1 MRLVEYIEANS
12 DQTFDKKPLNE
23 VDIAALTELSN
34 LEMDDLVPADLT
46 GGDWVSLVEVQDWVA
61 KTYQPNTRDI
71 WSFISQGR
79 HDVLAALV
87 ATERY
92 RKLRL
97 YGFRSLLDQEK
108 AVQFAALIVEI
119 PGYKKLVIFR
129 GTDNHIVGWQENFM
143 LAYRKTMPSQGA
155 AGRYLAQVLHQDDQ
169 DSLIIAGHSKGG
181 NLALAAAIQQ
191 EVQDQELI
199 EGIYV
204 LDSPGFYKETFDQPG
219 FRRIQPKVYEYL
231 PEDSLI
237 GIILHT
243 ATAPTII
250 KSGGI
255 SLLQHLLQLWE
266 IEGDQFERVESTTV
280 TSQLSQETL
289 NIWMKWHGPEE
300 IELLLTL
307 LFDALYNTGVLRITD
322 ISENFR
328 TFINRLYAEARKLE
342 PGERRFMLK
351 TLNDLLLIWEDLHQD
366 RLYQVQTRHK
376 ALSLSADIH
385 LRLNRLNRDQSLA
398 SVLIGLVLIVMGAF
412 LFLKADKDLHVYAL
426 VFLLGTALSG
436 IWDLRH
442 FYQAGRK
449 HLHYGNLLT
458 GGFSL
463 LTFLWGINDYSQ
475 GSQRIFPYVLGGWMF
490 GMGLVRAYQFFR
502 LRYEDS
508 PVPIWGSLLS
518 LAGIFVGLLLLG
530 HPDFSLFLPDLL
542 ALAFIVQGVQMT
554 VSYLIYRKESDLYRF
569 IDQTKR
575 EHLD

>member
-1 MRLVEYIEANS
+1 MRLVDYIAAYS
-12 DQTFDKKPLNE
+12 DQTFDDMPLNE

-46 GGDWVSLVEVQDWVA
+46 GESWVTLAQVQVWVA
-61 KTYQPNTRDI
+61 KTYQANVRDI
-71 WSFISQGR
+71 WSYISQGR
-79 HDVLAALV
+79 HDVLDALV
-87 ATERY
+87 ETERF
-92 RKLRL
+92 RQVRL

-108 AVQFAALIVEI
+108 GVQFAALMVEL

-143 LAYRKTMPSQGA
+143 LAYRKTMPSQKA
-155 AGRYLAQVLHQDDQ
+155 AGRYLAEVLDQDDQ
-169 DSLIIAGHSKGG
+169 DQVIIAGHSKGG

-191 EVQDQELI
+191 SATDQELI

-204 LDSPGFYKETFDQPG
+204 LDSPGFYEETFEQVG
-219 FRRIQPKVYEYL
+219 FRRIQSKVYEYL

-243 ATAPTII
+243 ATAPMII

-255 SLLQHLLQLWE
+255 SLLQHFIQLWE
-266 IEGDQFERVESTTV
+266 IEGKQFKRVESTTV

-307 LFDALYNTGVLRITD
+307 LFDALYNTGVLRLTD
-322 ISENFR
+322 ISEHFR
-328 TFINRLYAEARKLE
+328 TFINRLYSEARKLE
-342 PGERRFMLK
+342 PEERRFMVK
-351 TLNDLLLIWEDLHQD
+351 AINDLLLIWEDLHQD
-366 RLYQVQTRHK
+366 RLYQVQSRHK
-376 ALSLSADIH
+376 PLSLSAEVY
-385 LRLNRLNRDQSLA
+385 LRLNRLNRAQSLA
-398 SVLIGLVLIVMGAF
+398 SVLIGCVLIMMGVF
-412 LFLKADKDLHVYAL
+412 LFLEPDKDLHIFAVA
-426 VFLLGTALSG
+426 FLLGTALSG

-458 GGFSL
+458 GCFSI
-463 LTFLWGINDYSQ
+463 LTCIWGIYDYSQ
-475 GSQRIFPYVLGGWMF
+475 GSQQIFPYVLGGWML

-518 LAGIFVGLLLLG
+518 LAGILLGVLLVG
-530 HPDFSLFLPDLL
+530 HPDFSLYLPDLL
-542 ALAFIVQGVQMT
+542 ALAFIVQGIQMI

-569 IDQTKR
+569 IDQAKH
-575 EHLD
+575 EHMD